1 MLPHPQQEQPEEQEV
16 VGVVPQEH
24 APPPGV
30 GGSELWAEGVSSSR
44 RSSAGDAPR
53 ILYQCG
59 DCELLFDSLSL
70 WQQHRK
76 QGDCLQGAPDAQGA
90 EQAEGQTHTPPQEP
104 PDPHAHVRAQA
115 DPNAQPA
122 PEEETEAG
130 PAGGDAG
137 DGQVQATDEVALEA
151 RRAEAQV
158 CVSGAGGSVSL
169 ATPAPVDPPLPTP
182 SELPARRG
190 RGVKRAKPPSV
201 LLCVECGAGF
211 SAIAEL
217 VSHRRSQ
224 HGLQEALHRCQV
236 CGEGFLNTTLFL
248 YHRKQHPQ
256 PHPAHTLTH
265 ALAGSPTADDSD
277 HAHSHTL
284 LALQQ
289 DVQVDLLEEAESQQQ
304 GLLLLAAA
312 GEGQSLG
319 LVASL
324 APPPDKPDHPPVA
337 METEATTIEAEA
349 MPSDVQD
356 TPTETEATP
365 TENQVSLVYDE
376 VTPTTESQTNE
387 LVEEAESQEEGEGPE
402 EKRLKASGVE
412 GACESVCVAGT
423 GTFLCRVCG
432 SSFSSEGALQRHREE
447 RHGQRE
453 ALHTCGACGQEF
465 MNTTLFL
472 YHRRQHREH
481 THTHSCFPYKLLCSK
496 GRGRRVFQSIF
507 VQKCSLHGSI

>member
-1 MLPHPQQEQPEEQEV
+1 M
-16 VGVVPQEH
+16 GVVPQEH
-24 APPPGV
+24 APPPET
-30 GGSELWAEGVSSSR
+30 GGSELWAEEPLSSR
-44 RSSAGDAPR
+44 RSSAGDTPR

-59 DCELLFDSLSL
+59 DCELLFDSLNL

-76 QGDCLQGAPDAQGA
+76 QGDCQQGATDTQGA
-90 EQAEGQTHTPPQEP
+90 EQAEGHTHTPPEEP
-104 PDPHAHVRAQA
+104 PAPHTQTHTQA
-115 DPNAQPA
+115 DPSTQPSA
-122 PEEETEAG
+122 EEMETG
-130 PAGGDAG
+130 PASGNTV
-137 DGQVQATDEVALEA
+137 DGQVQATNEVSLEA
-151 RRAEAQV
+151 GRVEVQV
-158 CVSGAGGSVSL
+158 CVSGANSDATPVSVSEPP
-169 ATPAPVDPPLPTP
+169 PAPVGPPAPHDP
-182 SELPARRG
+182 PARRG
-190 RGVKRAKPPSV
+190 RGAKRAKPPSV

-256 PHPAHTLTH
+256 PHPAHTLTD
-265 ALAGSPTADDSD
+265 TAVTDSD

-289 DVQVDLLEEAESQQQ
+289 DVQVELLEEAVSHQQ

-319 LVASL
+319 LVSPL
-324 APPPDKPDHPPVA
+324 APPPEKPDDPQIP
-337 METEATTIEAEA
+337 MDTEATPLEAA
-349 MPSDVQD
+349 AGDAQVTPS
-356 TPTETEATP
+356 ETEATP
-365 TENQVSLVYDE
+365 TENQVSLVDD

-387 LVEEAESQEEGEGPE
+387 LVEGVESQEEGERPE
-402 EKRLKASGVE
+402 EKQLKVCE
-412 GACESVCVAGT
+412 TESVCVVA

-447 RHGQRE
+447 RHGQKE
-453 ALHTCGACGQEF
+453 ALHTCGECGQEF

-472 YHRRQHREH
+472 YHRKQHRGH
-481 THTHSCFPYKLLCSK
+481 THTPAAHPNSQPT
-496 GRGRRVFQSIF
+496 G
-507 VQKCSLHGSI
+507 